1 MLAAS
6 PLDCFE
12 RNFPP
17 SSDIIG
23 TAQSAWGGC
32 PLTGIRRVTVEPID
46 QAFENFK
53 RSKSAIESYRASVV
67 TEEDTRLKV
76 INPILTDVLQY
87 SMEDIFTED
96 RAGKGFIDYRINIDG
111 FARLVVEAKRDGRDF
126 QLANR
131 TSARAYKLNG
141 PVFKAE
147 AAEEGILQAIGYCAL
162 KNAEL
167 ACVTNGREWII
178 FRGNRLGDGTDTL
191 DGKAFVFSSL
201 DEIEKNFALF
211 YDLIGKT
218 NVSSFLY
225 RAHFQEMEGI
235 AIRSSSFRKAL
246 RSADSRQ
253 ALPMT
258 ALLADVDRVMS
269 SFFRRLTGD
278 DDPALL
284 AKCFVI
290 TRESQ
295 IADERLARISEDL
308 IGRVRS
314 MNTDDGEG
322 LTEIIDRV
330 KNSHRN
336 EFVLLI
342 GTKGAGKTTFI
353 DRFFR
358 MILKKELAEECKVAR
373 VNLADSGGSERTIIE
388 WLDVMLADAL
398 ERAVFE
404 DGIASYEDL
413 QGIYFD
419 EYQRWMRGSQKF
431 LYERDKQQFKEKFG
445 DFVEQQRKDERHDYI
460 KRLVRDVSLNRKK
473 IPCIVFDNA
482 DHFTIEFQER
492 VFQYARS
499 IYENALCLVI
509 MPITDRTSWQL
520 SREGALRSFEN
531 ESLFLPTP
539 SNRVVL
545 KKRIEFLEERLSRE
559 KPEEARRY
567 FVGRGIT
574 LSLENLTAFT
584 AALQTIFIATGKVAR
599 WIGNLANNDIRRCLE
614 IAKSLVTSPHL
625 EVEALISSY
634 VAHSSVHI
642 PPFKVLKALIKGN
655 YDIYPY
661 GMHPYIRNA
670 YAPVE
675 NLPGSPLTGLR
686 ILRMLLDA
694 RSSNGEDPFVAIEQV
709 VSYFAAIGIEPSVT
723 IAWLKP
729 LLEFGLCQSYDP
741 TLTDIADVRKMQIS
755 PAGVQHLLWA
765 TSDTDYMQAMLEV
778 TPILDEAWYSQLI
791 AMRENSKPTWF
802 EELSTFI
809 DYLLAE
815 DGKFCSISEHPSLAS
830 QRGLSNHLLNV
841 ISRLGSRLGLV
852 TASPDAAGEDIK

>member
-1 MLAAS
+1 M
-6 PLDCFE
+6 
-12 RNFPP
+12 
-17 SSDIIG
+17 
-23 TAQSAWGGC
+23 
-32 PLTGIRRVTVEPID
+32 EPID
-46 QAFENFK
+46 EAFKQFQTL
-53 RSKSAIESYRASVV
+53 KSAIASYGTSIV
-67 TEEDTRLKV
+67 TEEDTRMKV
-76 INPILTDVLQY
+76 INPVFTEVLGYNLGDVL
-87 SMEDIFTED
+87 TED
-96 RAGKGFIDYRINIDG
+96 RAGKGFIDYRMNIDG
-111 FARLVVEAKRDGRDF
+111 FARLIVEAKRDGRDF
-126 QLANR
+126 ELGNR
-131 TSARAYKLNG
+131 ASARAYKLNG

-191 DGKAFVFSSL
+191 EGKAFLFSSL
-201 DEIEKNFALF
+201 DEVEKNFALF
-211 YDLIGKT
+211 YDLLAKAS
-218 NVSSFLY
+218 VASFLY
-225 RAHFQEMEGI
+225 RAHFQEVEGV
-235 AIRSSSFRKAL
+235 AIRSSSFRKPL
-246 RSADSRQ
+246 RSADSKQ
-253 ALPMT
+253 ALPT
-258 ALLADVDRVMS
+258 SPLLADIDRVMS

-284 AKCFVI
+284 SQCFVV

-308 IGRVRS
+308 MGRVRS
-314 MNTDDGEG
+314 MDTDKGEG
-322 LTEIIDRV
+322 LAEIIDRV
-330 KNSHRN
+330 KASHRN

-358 MILKKELAEECKVAR
+358 MVLRKALADECRVAR
-373 VNLADSGGSERTIIE
+373 VNLADSGGSEKTIIE
-388 WLDVMLADAL
+388 WLDVMLAVAL
-398 ERAVFE
+398 ERVIFD

-413 QGIYFD
+413 QGLYFD
-419 EYQRWMRGSQKF
+419 EYQRWMRGSQKY
-431 LYERDKQQFKEKFG
+431 LYERDRQQFKEKFG
-445 DFVEQQRKDERHDYI
+445 DFVEQQRKDDRHDYI
-460 KRLVRDVSLNRKK
+460 KRLVRDISLNRKK
-473 IPCIVFDNA
+473 IPCIIFDNA

-545 KKRIEFLEERLSRE
+545 KKRIEFLEDRLSHE
-559 KPEEARRY
+559 KPEEVKRY

-614 IAKSLVTSPHL
+614 IAKTLVTSPHL

-634 VAHSSVHI
+634 VGQSSVHI

-661 GMHPYIRNA
+661 GMHPYVRNA
-670 YAPVE
+670 YAPIE

-694 RSSNGEDPFVAIEQV
+694 RSSNGADPFVNIEQTL
-709 VSYFAAIGIEPSVT
+709 SYFAAIGIEASVT

-741 TLTDIADVRKMQIS
+741 TLTDISDVRKIQIS

-778 TPILDEAWYSQLI
+778 TPILDEAWYTQLSSL
-791 AMRENSKPTWF
+791 RDSSKPSWF
-802 EELSTFI
+802 DELSTFI

-815 DGKFCSISEHPSLAS
+815 DGKFCSISDHPSLAS
-830 QRGLSNHLLNV
+830 QRGLSNHLQSV
-841 ISRLGSRLGLV
+841 VSRLGARLGLV
-852 TASPDAAGEDIK
+852 GSTATPDPSLASD